1 MQWKWKETSQNG
13 SRSRGTAK
21 SLSGGTKINIVIG
34 LAILVAIGWGVAVF
48 SAPYLRKSKFQHD
61 MAENMRYLVKTDEE
75 TMIQNCLDDAKKDG
89 LPTIRR
95 EDVTFTGGVGLDSV
109 LKIKY
114 KERVRLFGDKV
125 VILNMEA
132 VKELK
137 PPPEP

>member
-1 MQWKWKETSQNG
+1 
-13 SRSRGTAK
+13 
-21 SLSGGTKINIVIG
+21 
-34 LAILVAIGWGVAVF
+34 
-48 SAPYLRKSKFQHD
+48 